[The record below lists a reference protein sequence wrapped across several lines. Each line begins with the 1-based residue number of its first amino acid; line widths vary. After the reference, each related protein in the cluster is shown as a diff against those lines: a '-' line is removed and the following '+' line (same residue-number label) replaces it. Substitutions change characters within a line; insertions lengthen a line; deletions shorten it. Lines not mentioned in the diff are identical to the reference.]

1 MLYITGI
8 HALNLP
14 CSLETC
20 GDWHTSALHW
30 ENISN
35 KMVESNN
42 SIFGDYG
49 LEDCNC
55 VPENPGNYKVANTIR
70 ALLDLLVQGNYGV
83 AQGMKDDFICND
95 KYTPEVFSLVSKL
108 VNQPNWK
115 EIDAFM
121 GKEYKMQWLHYK
133 EDNLGI
139 HSTKTVTPANNRSLT
154 VTVNDDNVAETTL
167 STILSISQRDKI
179 RDLYDIIFICKN
191 YWDAI
196 PNMMKMQLAT
206 VLSYKGMDYF
216 DYLIS
221 TQSDELIDN
230 NKLSSDFLDLWD
242 ALGLLQ

>member
-30 ENISN
+30 ENINS
-35 KMVESNN
+35 KMVDSTN

-55 VPENPGNYKVANTIR
+55 VPENPGNYKIANTIR
-70 ALLDLLVQGNYGV
+70 ALLDLLIQGNYGV
-83 AQGMKDDFICND
+83 AQGMKEDFICND
-95 KYTPEVFSLVSKL
+95 KYTLEVFGLVSKL

-121 GKEYKMQWLHYK
+121 GREYRMQWLHYK
-133 EDNLGI
+133 EDILGI
-139 HSTKTVTPANNRSLT
+139 HSTKLIESTENSKSTIDI
-154 VTVNDDNVAETTL
+154 NDDNILEIITFK
-167 STILSISQRDKI
+167 ILSIGQRDKI
-179 RDLYDIIFICKN
+179 RDLYDITFICKN

-206 VLSYKGMDYF
+206 VLSYKGLDYF